1 MVKNRNGGVM
11 GKKTKK
17 RLSCFLCAMLLFV
30 TGIETSAFTGVFA
43 ATARKID
50 VWDFGA
56 VQESD
61 TQLYN
66 NHISAQ
72 DWEQCENVSSAG
84 KFAEGTTVFGDL
96 TLTHTV
102 NDRLFSTSSKNYG
115 TNALAKTA
123 YADGYTAGGMYY
135 CNGTGG
141 EGRRNI
147 TIANVEAGDK
157 IVVYMASSNAVT
169 GELVFTYLGEG
180 GTQKDTESFT
190 NVGTKYEFIAQ
201 YSGSYKIY
209 TTAAAGKPIYNR
221 VMRIPAVTVSG
232 TIELNGEDISGCQ
245 LLFMNKR
252 TNTATQAKLNGN
264 SYSVS
269 LAAGEEY
276 TAVLSGVTGIGFT
289 NDTKVVTTDIS
300 EVLTGKE
307 NVSLKVET
315 KSVYTYTGKIS
326 GFTEGYDISKLKV
339 TMEPAEGA
347 MADAVELKI
356 AEDFSFTAVLEPDV
370 EYTASLQGV
379 NDYEIISGKTVN
391 DNQNHTEDIIVAAKA
406 VYAVNGEFT
415 GLEAG
420 TNVTELTFTNV
431 DDNYVY
437 AGTVT
442 NDGYEISLRN
452 GAYAVSAAADGYR
465 TTTHVVVNGA
475 AVKKDILFV
484 STAAAEPMTRVPD
497 LYVGYEDKAEYN
509 YNTVKEAVAAAAAM
523 NPSSEEERITIHI
536 APGTYR
542 EQVIITTPYLSLVND
557 SDKEVLMTWYYGI
570 GYEYY
575 SADGTGYYN
584 VENAYDQYAKSTAS
598 KWGCAVYVKNTA
610 TGFSADGIVFENS
623 FNRYLTDEEIEDG
636 VTPAA
641 DTGLPQRKYGTD
653 VASKAAKD
661 DYAPGFF
668 LKHFIKDMSL
678 ADEEASE
685 RGTKLD
691 VLEDVLGICKKL
703 EEEGM
708 GDLGTQALIKHY
720 KW

>member
-1 MVKNRNGGVM
+1 M

-315 KSVYTYTGKIS
+315 KSVYTYTGRIS

-623 FNRYLTDEEIEDG
+623 FNR
-636 VTPAA
+636 
-641 DTGLPQRKYGTD
+641 
-653 VASKAAKD
+653 
-661 DYAPGFF
+661 
-668 LKHFIKDMSL
+668 
-678 ADEEASE
+678 
-685 RGTKLD
+685 
-691 VLEDVLGICKKL
+691 
-703 EEEGM
+703 
-708 GDLGTQALIKHY
+708 
-720 KW
+720 

>member
-1 MVKNRNGGVM
+1 M

-315 KSVYTYTGKIS
+315 KSVYTYTGRIS

-452 GAYAVSAAADGYR
+452 GAYAVSAAVDGYR

-497 LYVGYEDKAEYN
+497 LYVGYERQGRYN

-523 NPSSEEERITIHI
+523 NPSSEEELH
-536 APGTYR
+536 Y
-542 EQVIITTPYLSLVND
+542 D
-557 SDKEVLMTWYYGI
+557 SYC
-570 GYEYY
+570 
-575 SADGTGYYN
+575 TGN
-584 VENAYDQYAKSTAS
+584 
-598 KWGCAVYVKNTA
+598 
-610 TGFSADGIVFENS
+610 
-623 FNRYLTDEEIEDG
+623 
-636 VTPAA
+636 
-641 DTGLPQRKYGTD
+641 LP
-653 VASKAAKD
+653 
-661 DYAPGFF
+661 
-668 LKHFIKDMSL
+668 
-678 ADEEASE
+678 
-685 RGTKLD
+685 
-691 VLEDVLGICKKL
+691 
-703 EEEGM
+703 
-708 GDLGTQALIKHY
+708 
-720 KW
+720 

>member
-1 MVKNRNGGVM
+1 M

-315 KSVYTYTGKIS
+315 KSV
-326 GFTEGYDISKLKV
+326 
-339 TMEPAEGA
+339 
-347 MADAVELKI
+347 
-356 AEDFSFTAVLEPDV
+356 
-370 EYTASLQGV
+370 
-379 NDYEIISGKTVN
+379 
-391 DNQNHTEDIIVAAKA
+391 
-406 VYAVNGEFT
+406 
-415 GLEAG
+415 
-420 TNVTELTFTNV
+420 
-431 DDNYVY
+431 
-437 AGTVT
+437 
-442 NDGYEISLRN
+442 
-452 GAYAVSAAADGYR
+452 
-465 TTTHVVVNGA
+465 
-475 AVKKDILFV
+475 
-484 STAAAEPMTRVPD
+484 
-497 LYVGYEDKAEYN
+497 
-509 YNTVKEAVAAAAAM
+509 
-523 NPSSEEERITIHI
+523 
-536 APGTYR
+536 
-542 EQVIITTPYLSLVND
+542 
-557 SDKEVLMTWYYGI
+557 
-570 GYEYY
+570 
-575 SADGTGYYN
+575 
-584 VENAYDQYAKSTAS
+584 
-598 KWGCAVYVKNTA
+598 
-610 TGFSADGIVFENS
+610 
-623 FNRYLTDEEIEDG
+623 
-636 VTPAA
+636 
-641 DTGLPQRKYGTD
+641 
-653 VASKAAKD
+653 
-661 DYAPGFF
+661 
-668 LKHFIKDMSL
+668 
-678 ADEEASE
+678 
-685 RGTKLD
+685 
-691 VLEDVLGICKKL
+691 
-703 EEEGM
+703 
-708 GDLGTQALIKHY
+708 
-720 KW
+720 

>member
-1 MVKNRNGGVM
+1 M

-66 NHISAQ
+66 NQISAQ

-653 VASKAAKD
+653 VASKAATER
-661 DYAPGFF
+661 ATA
-668 LKHFIKDMSL
+668 MAVE
-678 ADEEASE
+678 AD
-685 RGTKLD
+685 KL
-691 VLEDVLGICKKL
+691 
-703 EEEGM
+703 
-708 GDLGTQALIKHY
+708 
-720 KW
+720 

>member
-1 MVKNRNGGVM
+1 MQ
-11 GKKTKK
+11 
-17 RLSCFLCAMLLFV
+17 
-30 TGIETSAFTGVFA
+30 
-43 ATARKID
+43 KI
-50 VWDFGA
+50 F
-56 VQESD
+56 Q
-61 TQLYN
+61 
-66 NHISAQ
+66 
-72 DWEQCENVSSAG
+72 
-84 KFAEGTTVFGDL
+84 
-96 TLTHTV
+96 
-102 NDRLFSTSSKNYG
+102 
-115 TNALAKTA
+115 
-123 YADGYTAGGMYY
+123 
-135 CNGTGG
+135 
-141 EGRRNI
+141 
-147 TIANVEAGDK
+147 
-157 IVVYMASSNAVT
+157 
-169 GELVFTYLGEG
+169 
-180 GTQKDTESFT
+180 
-190 NVGTKYEFIAQ
+190 
-201 YSGSYKIY
+201 
-209 TTAAAGKPIYNR
+209 
-221 VMRIPAVTVSG
+221 
-232 TIELNGEDISGCQ
+232 
-245 LLFMNKR
+245 
-252 TNTATQAKLNGN
+252 
-264 SYSVS
+264 
-269 LAAGEEY
+269 
-276 TAVLSGVTGIGFT
+276 
-289 NDTKVVTTDIS
+289 
-300 EVLTGKE
+300 
-307 NVSLKVET
+307 
-315 KSVYTYTGKIS
+315 
-326 GFTEGYDISKLKV
+326 
-339 TMEPAEGA
+339 
-347 MADAVELKI
+347 
-356 AEDFSFTAVLEPDV
+356 FTAVLEPDV

-452 GAYAVSAAADGYR
+452 GAYAVSAAVDGYR

-653 VASKAAKD
+653 VLPRQQLSVQQRWQWKQIKWNLQTA
-661 DYAPGFF
+661 
-668 LKHFIKDMSL
+668 HF
-678 ADEEASE
+678 
-685 RGTKLD
+685 
-691 VLEDVLGICKKL
+691 
-703 EEEGM
+703 
-708 GDLGTQALIKHY
+708 
-720 KW
+720 

>member
-1 MVKNRNGGVM
+1 M

-315 KSVYTYTGKIS
+315 KSVYTYTGRIS

-452 GAYAVSAAADGYR
+452 GAYAVSAAVDGYR

-653 VASKAAKD
+653 VASKAATER
-661 DYAPGFF
+661 ATA
-668 LKHFIKDMSL
+668 M
-678 ADEEASE
+678 AVEAQRSFK
-685 RGTKLD
+685 GN
-691 VLEDVLGICKKL
+691 
-703 EEEGM
+703 
-708 GDLGTQALIKHY
+708 
-720 KW
+720 

>member
-1 MVKNRNGGVM
+1 M

-391 DNQNHTEDIIVAAKA
+391 DNQNHTEDIIVAVKA

-653 VASKAAKD
+653 VASKAATERATAMAVEADKVEFTNC
-661 DYAPGFF
+661 AF
-668 LKHFIKDMSL
+668 LGSQDTLYTGNSATSL
-678 ADEEASE
+678 YFKNCRIYYS
-685 RGTKLD
+685 
-691 VLEDVLGICKKL
+691 
-703 EEEGM
+703 
-708 GDLGTQALIKHY
+708 TQTDI
-720 KW
+720 

>member
-1 MVKNRNGGVM
+1 M

-431 DDNYVY
+431 DDNCVC
-437 AGTVT
+437 
-442 NDGYEISLRN
+442 RN
-452 GAYAVSAAADGYR
+452 G
-465 TTTHVVVNGA
+465 N
-475 AVKKDILFV
+475 K
-484 STAAAEPMTRVPD
+484 
-497 LYVGYEDKAEYN
+497 
-509 YNTVKEAVAAAAAM
+509 
-523 NPSSEEERITIHI
+523 
-536 APGTYR
+536 
-542 EQVIITTPYLSLVND
+542 
-557 SDKEVLMTWYYGI
+557 
-570 GYEYY
+570 
-575 SADGTGYYN
+575 
-584 VENAYDQYAKSTAS
+584 
-598 KWGCAVYVKNTA
+598 
-610 TGFSADGIVFENS
+610 
-623 FNRYLTDEEIEDG
+623 
-636 VTPAA
+636 
-641 DTGLPQRKYGTD
+641 
-653 VASKAAKD
+653 
-661 DYAPGFF
+661 
-668 LKHFIKDMSL
+668 
-678 ADEEASE
+678 
-685 RGTKLD
+685 
-691 VLEDVLGICKKL
+691 
-703 EEEGM
+703 
-708 GDLGTQALIKHY
+708 
-720 KW
+720 

>member
-1 MVKNRNGGVM
+1 M

-66 NHISAQ
+66 NQISAQ

-141 EGRRNI
+141 EGRKNI

-232 TIELNGEDISGCQ
+232 TIDLNGTNVSGYK
-245 LLFMNKR
+245 LLFTNTR
-252 TNTATQAKLNGN
+252 TNTATEAVLNGT
-264 SYSVS
+264 SYTVS

-276 TAVLSGVTGIGFT
+276 TASLSGVTGFGLT
-289 NDTKVVTTDIS
+289 NDTKIVTTALSD
-300 EVLTGKE
+300 VLTGKE
-307 NVSLKVET
+307 NVGLKVEE
-315 KSVYTYTGKIS
+315 KSVYTYSGKIS
-326 GFTEGYDISKLKV
+326 GFAAGYDISGLKV
-339 TMEPAEGA
+339 VLKTAEGSL
-347 MADAVELKI
+347 ADDVELTI
-356 AEDFSFTAVLEPDV
+356 SEDQTFTATLEPDV
-370 EYTASLQGV
+370 EYTAVLQGV
-379 NDYEIISGKTVN
+379 NDYEIISGGTVN
-391 DNQNHTEDIIVAAKA
+391 DNQNHTEDIHVAAKA

-598 KWGCAVYVKNTA
+598 KWGLCCLRK
-610 TGFSADGIVFENS
+610 
-623 FNRYLTDEEIEDG
+623 
-636 VTPAA
+636 
-641 DTGLPQRKYGTD
+641 KYGNR
-653 VASKAAKD
+653 
-661 DYAPGFF
+661 
-668 LKHFIKDMSL
+668 I
-678 ADEEASE
+678 
-685 RGTKLD
+685 
-691 VLEDVLGICKKL
+691 
-703 EEEGM
+703 
-708 GDLGTQALIKHY
+708 
-720 KW
+720 

>member
-1 MVKNRNGGVM
+1 M

-315 KSVYTYTGKIS
+315 KSVYTYTGRIS

-653 VASKAAKD
+653 VASKAATERATAMAVEADKVEFTNC
-661 DYAPGFF
+661 AF
-668 LKHFIKDMSL
+668 LGSQDTLYTGNSATSL
-678 ADEEASE
+678 YFKNC
-685 RGTKLD
+685 R
-691 VLEDVLGICKKL
+691 
-703 EEEGM
+703 
-708 GDLGTQALIKHY
+708 
-720 KW
+720 

>member
-1 MVKNRNGGVM
+1 M

-315 KSVYTYTGKIS
+315 KSVYTYTGRIS

-452 GAYAVSAAADGYR
+452 GAYAVSAAVDGYR

-653 VASKAAKD
+653 VASKAATER
-661 DYAPGFF
+661 ATA
-668 LKHFIKDMSL
+668 MAVE
-678 ADEEASE
+678 ADKVEF
-685 RGTKLD
+685 
-691 VLEDVLGICKKL
+691 
-703 EEEGM
+703 
-708 GDLGTQALIKHY
+708 
-720 KW
+720 

>member
-1 MVKNRNGGVM
+1 M

-315 KSVYTYTGKIS
+315 KSVYTYTGRIS

-452 GAYAVSAAADGYR
+452 GAYAVSAAVDGYR

-653 VASKAAKD
+653 VASKAATER
-661 DYAPGFF
+661 ATA
-668 LKHFIKDMSL
+668 MAVE
-678 ADEEASE
+678 AD
-685 RGTKLD
+685 
-691 VLEDVLGICKKL
+691 
-703 EEEGM
+703 
-708 GDLGTQALIKHY
+708 
-720 KW
+720 

>member
-1 MVKNRNGGVM
+1 M

-61 TQLYN
+61 TELYN

-232 TIELNGEDISGCQ
+232 TIDLNGVDISGCQ

-442 NDGYEISLRN
+442 NNGYEISLRN
-452 GAYAVSAAADGYR
+452 GAYAVSAAAEGYR

-653 VASKAAKD
+653 VASKAATERATAMAVEADKVEFTNCAFLGSQD
-661 DYAPGFF
+661 TLYTGNSATSLYFKNCRIEGNTDYIFG
-668 LKHFIKDMSL
+668 D
-678 ADEEASE
+678 
-685 RGTKLD
+685 G
-691 VLEDVLGICKKL
+691 EDRKSVV
-703 EEEGM
+703 
-708 GDLGTQALIKHY
+708 
-720 KW
+720 

>member
-1 MVKNRNGGVM
+1 M

-61 TQLYN
+61 TELYN

-232 TIELNGEDISGCQ
+232 TIDLNGVDISGCQ

-442 NDGYEISLRN
+442 NNGYEISLRN
-452 GAYAVSAAADGYR
+452 GAYAVSAAAEGYR

-653 VASKAAKD
+653 VASKAATERATAMAVEADKVEFTNC
-661 DYAPGFF
+661 AF
-668 LKHFIKDMSL
+668 LGS
-678 ADEEASE
+678 
-685 RGTKLD
+685 
-691 VLEDVLGICKKL
+691 
-703 EEEGM
+703 
-708 GDLGTQALIKHY
+708 
-720 KW
+720 

>member
-1 MVKNRNGGVM
+1 M

-169 GELVFTYLGEG
+169 GELVFTYLGED

-356 AEDFSFTAVLEPDV
+356 AEDFSFTAVLKIQ
-370 EYTASLQGV
+370 TGCGISCIQCILAS
-379 NDYEIISGKTVN
+379 
-391 DNQNHTEDIIVAAKA
+391 
-406 VYAVNGEFT
+406 
-415 GLEAG
+415 
-420 TNVTELTFTNV
+420 
-431 DDNYVY
+431 
-437 AGTVT
+437 
-442 NDGYEISLRN
+442 
-452 GAYAVSAAADGYR
+452 
-465 TTTHVVVNGA
+465 
-475 AVKKDILFV
+475 
-484 STAAAEPMTRVPD
+484 
-497 LYVGYEDKAEYN
+497 
-509 YNTVKEAVAAAAAM
+509 
-523 NPSSEEERITIHI
+523 
-536 APGTYR
+536 
-542 EQVIITTPYLSLVND
+542 
-557 SDKEVLMTWYYGI
+557 
-570 GYEYY
+570 
-575 SADGTGYYN
+575 
-584 VENAYDQYAKSTAS
+584 
-598 KWGCAVYVKNTA
+598 
-610 TGFSADGIVFENS
+610 
-623 FNRYLTDEEIEDG
+623 
-636 VTPAA
+636 
-641 DTGLPQRKYGTD
+641 
-653 VASKAAKD
+653 
-661 DYAPGFF
+661 
-668 LKHFIKDMSL
+668 
-678 ADEEASE
+678 
-685 RGTKLD
+685 
-691 VLEDVLGICKKL
+691 
-703 EEEGM
+703 
-708 GDLGTQALIKHY
+708 
-720 KW
+720 